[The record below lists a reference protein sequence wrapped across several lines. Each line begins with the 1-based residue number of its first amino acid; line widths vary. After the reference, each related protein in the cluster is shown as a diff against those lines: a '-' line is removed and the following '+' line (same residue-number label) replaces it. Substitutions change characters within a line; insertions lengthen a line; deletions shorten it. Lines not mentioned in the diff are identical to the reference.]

1 MATSDVQSVSTQL
14 KQLNEARK
22 AVLSDPSY
30 YSSIMGGILPLAAPN
45 SPPELRRWA
54 TDFIAEA
61 FATPMLPGKD
71 KEVMSFQVMTVLRG
85 QLENPKE
92 DPYVL
97 KSAIQASASIY
108 PYVMRWM
115 YVLLLQT
122 CLLTYHRSRMLSCR
136 GLIGAY
142 LCLCARHDH
151 EQEAV
156 VPYF

>member
-1 MATSDVQSVSTQL
+1 MAASDVQSVSTQL

-115 YVLLLQT
+115 YVLLFANLPLDRPWVPRA
-122 CLLTYHRSRMLSCR
+122 LLPVSQWGIVMPLCT
-136 GLIGAY
+136 
-142 LCLCARHDH
+142 LCL
-151 EQEAV
+151 
-156 VPYF
+156 